1 MWLRFPRGK
10 VPLTIV
16 IWGGGEYSAW
26 IKGMNG
32 MSFTGI

>member
-16 IWGGGEYSAW
+16 ILGDGEYSSW
-26 IKGMNG
+26 IKGMSG
-32 MSFTGI
+32 MSLTGI